1 MDREVGGLQSMMSQR
16 VRLSTE
22 QLTFSLFHLDFQ
34 GSLVSFMLL
43 ANPSILTMLC

>member
-16 VRLSTE
+16 VRLLTE